1 LHQMA
6 NTIGTTAPNV
16 TLRYVIDSASSKFT
30 VQAFAGGLLSSFGHN
45 PIIAIP
51 DFAGEVRLAE
61 DITQSSFTMT
71 IRADSLRVA
80 SDISDRDRIELER
93 IMKEKVLQTDEYSEI
108 VYNCSKISAS
118 TTGDGQ
124 YWAALNGELSLRDV
138 TRTLTIPA
146 RVIVNGETLRSSG
159 NFSLLQS
166 DYGIAPVAVAGG
178 TLKVKDEV
186 KFTFEIVGKRQG

>member
-1 LHQMA
+1 MA

-138 TRTLTIPA
+138 
-146 RVIVNGETLRSSG
+146 
-159 NFSLLQS
+159 
-166 DYGIAPVAVAGG
+166 
-178 TLKVKDEV
+178 
-186 KFTFEIVGKRQG
+186 